1 MDVEST
7 KADEEA
13 RKRRER
19 LKNLRNRISENQ
31 NGEDENV
38 DEALP
43 KPVFRNYTPL
53 DEDLRLNQLP
63 KPKPESV
70 ESEVQEQLEAA
81 KPEPLIEEVDLTTLA
96 PRKPDWDLKRDVAKK
111 LEILE
116 RRTQKAIA
124 ELIRERLKSNEDD
137 LAEAV
142 NIQAEMANKDVDSDE
157 D

>member
-1 MDVEST
+1 MDVETT

-13 RKRRER
+13 QKRRER
-19 LKNLRNRISENQ
+19 LKNLKNRITENQ
-31 NGEDENV
+31 NGEDDNIQ
-38 DEALP
+38 EALP
-43 KPVFRNYTPL
+43 KPIFRNYTPL

-70 ESEVQEQLEAA
+70 ETEVQNQLEAA

-111 LEILE
+111 LEKLE

-124 ELIRERLKSNEDD
+124 ELIRERLKSSEDD

-142 NIQAEMANKDVDSDE
+142 NIQAEINNRNVDSDE

>member
-81 KPEPLIEEVDLTTLA
+81 KPEPLIEEV
-96 PRKPDWDLKRDVAKK
+96 
-111 LEILE
+111 E
-116 RRTQKAIA
+116 
-124 ELIRERLKSNEDD
+124 
-137 LAEAV
+137 
-142 NIQAEMANKDVDSDE
+142 KD
-157 D
+157 

>member
-1 MDVEST
+1 MDIEPT
-7 KADEEA
+7 KAEEEA

-19 LKNLRNRISENQ
+19 LKNLRNRASGNQ
-31 NGEDENV
+31 NNENNETTDE
-38 DEALP
+38 LP
-43 KPVFRNYTPL
+43 KPIFRNYTPM
-53 DEDLRLNQLP
+53 DEDLRLSQLP

-70 ESEVQEQLEAA
+70 ESEVEKQLEAA

-111 LEILE
+111 LEKLE

-124 ELIRERLKSNEDD
+124 ELIRERLKSSEED

-142 NIQAEMANKDVDSDE
+142 NSYTEVSSKAGDSDE

>member
-7 KADEEA
+7 KAEEEA

-70 ESEVQEQLEAA
+70 ETEVQEQLEAA
-81 KPEPLIEEVDLTTLA
+81 KPEPLIEEVDLTILA

-124 ELIRERLKSNEDD
+124 ELIRERLKSSEDD

>member
-7 KADEEA
+7 KAEEEA

-70 ESEVQEQLEAA
+70 ETEVQEQLEAA

-124 ELIRERLKSNEDD
+124 ELIRERLKSSEDD

>member
-63 KPKPESV
+63 KPKPESG
-70 ESEVQEQLEAA
+70 
-81 KPEPLIEEVDLTTLA
+81 
-96 PRKPDWDLKRDVAKK
+96 
-111 LEILE
+111 
-116 RRTQKAIA
+116 
-124 ELIRERLKSNEDD
+124 ERLKSNEDD

>member
-1 MDVEST
+1 MDVELT

-13 RKRRER
+13 HKRRER
-19 LKNLRNRISENQ
+19 LKNLRNRITENQ
-31 NGEDENV
+31 NGEDDNME
-38 DEALP
+38 EALP
-43 KPVFRNYTPL
+43 KPIFRNYTPL

-70 ESEVQEQLEAA
+70 ETEVQNQLEAA

-111 LEILE
+111 LEKLE

-124 ELIRERLKSNEDD
+124 ELIRERLKSSEDD

-142 NIQAEMANKDVDSDE
+142 NLQAEINNRNVDSDE

>member
-1 MDVEST
+1 MDVEIT

-13 RKRRER
+13 HKRRER
-19 LKNLRNRISENQ
+19 LKNLRNRITENQ
-31 NGEDENV
+31 NGEDDNIE
-38 DEALP
+38 EALP
-43 KPVFRNYTPL
+43 KPIFRNYTPL

-70 ESEVQEQLEAA
+70 ETEVQNQLEAA

-111 LEILE
+111 LDKLE

-124 ELIRERLKSNEDD
+124 ELIRERLKSSEDD

-142 NIQAEMANKDVDSDE
+142 NLQAEINNRNVDSDE